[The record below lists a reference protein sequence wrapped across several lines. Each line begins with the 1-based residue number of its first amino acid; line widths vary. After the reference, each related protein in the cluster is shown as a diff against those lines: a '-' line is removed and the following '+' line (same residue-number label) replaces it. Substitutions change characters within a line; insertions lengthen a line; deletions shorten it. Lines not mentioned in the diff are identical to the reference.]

1 MRQRARS
8 ILVAALGAAIVLP
21 VTLPAQIR
29 ASETGS
35 VSQTVDG
42 TKFTIEYSRP
52 RVRGRDPI
60 WGTKIVYW
68 GEVWTPGA
76 NWATTFETNKNVKLN
91 GQLLPKG
98 KYSVWFIVRQAGDW
112 TAVFD
117 TTARRFHMSRPD
129 TMAARLR
136 LPLKVED
143 APFMETLT
151 WSIPEV
157 RNTGATIAMQWE
169 KKRISIEVEVE
180 PSLRYDMPA
189 QDAQAYL
196 GAYEYKEIVEK
207 GPEKISTLF
216 VTHENGILK
225 GRWEPEDPYFKKFA
239 LIRIAPDMFAPGV
252 YDDKGDIYEV
262 IRPDMVVTF
271 KRSGPKAV
279 SLEVRGEKDELW
291 ATGKRKN

>member
-1 MRQRARS
+1 MRQRARRT
-8 ILVAALGAAIVLP
+8 IVAALGAALVMPL
-21 VTLPAQIR
+21 TLPAQIR
-29 ASETGS
+29 ASELAS
-35 VSQTVDG
+35 VSQVVDG
-42 TKFTIEYSRP
+42 TKFSIEYSRP

-76 NWATTFETNKNVKLN
+76 NYATTFETNKNVKLN

-117 TTARRFHMSRPD
+117 TTPRRFHMNRPD
-129 TMAARLR
+129 TMSARLR
-136 LPLKVED
+136 LPLKVEE

-151 WSIPEV
+151 WSIPAV

-169 KKRISIEVEVE
+169 KKRIAIDVEVE

-189 QDAQAYL
+189 QDAQAYI
-196 GAYEYKEIVEK
+196 GAYDYKEVGQK
-207 GPEKISTLF
+207 DSLKVVTFF

-225 GRWEPEDPYFKKFA
+225 GRWEPEDPYMKKFA
-239 LIRIAPDMFAPGV
+239 LIRTAPDMFAPGV
-252 YDDKGDIYEV
+252 YDDKGEIYEV

-279 SLEVRGEKDELW
+279 SLEVRGETDELW